1 MHQISIVVPSY
12 NHAGYIEA
20 CLDSVYFQ
28 DYGNM
33 EIIIVDDCS
42 TDGSPEVIERWL
54 AGVAS
59 DKTSHVVDLDAE
71 TGRLIRAECPR
82 YGKKR
87 DIVFLRNKRNIGST
101 ATYNRGFRAARGEY
115 CSFVVSDDICHPQLF
130 STLAAP
136 LAEGLAD
143 FAYAD
148 MFIVDDAMRILREFR
163 LPDYD
168 FEASFCRWYLCGVA
182 TLYRRELHER
192 FGYYDETSKADDH
205 ECYLRFAM
213 NGARFMH
220 VPKTLYSVRDHQGR
234 AEGLHEP
241 DRFNALLEASR
252 ELTLKARK
260 WLAESRN
267 GQEAAVGGPVLQNH
281 SHGE

>member
-20 CLDSVYFQ
+20 CLDSIYFQ
-28 DYGNM
+28 DHGNM

-42 TDGSPEVIERWL
+42 TDGSPEVIKRWL
-54 AGVAS
+54 EGVAS
-59 DKTSHVVDLDAE
+59 DTASHVADMDE
-71 TGRLIRAECPR
+71 KTGRLIRVSSPR
-82 YGKKR
+82 YDKQR
-87 DIVFLRNKRNIGST
+87 DITFLRNERNLGST
-101 ATYNRGFRAARGEY
+101 RTYNRGFRAARGEY

-136 LAEGLAD
+136 LEDGLAD

-148 MFIVDDAMRILREFR
+148 MFVVDDAMRILREFR

-182 TLYRRELHER
+182 TLYRRSLHER
-192 FGYYDETSKADDH
+192 FGYYDPASGADDH

-213 NGARFMH
+213 NGARFTH
-220 VPKTLYSVRDHQGR
+220 IPKTLYSVRSHEGR
-234 AEGLHEP
+234 TVGLHAPE
-241 DRFNALLEASR
+241 RFDALLEASR
-252 ELTLKARK
+252 ELTRKARR
-260 WLAESRN
+260 WREQSRRRE
-267 GQEAAVGGPVLQNH
+267 GAAACFSVLQNH
-281 SHGE
+281 SCSE